1 MYREIGKEME
11 HVRVLFVRTG
21 TGAGKKT
28 SEVVRLQEPVE
39 IAYLAGQ
46 IPQYLNKRVETRLA
60 DFAVEKGYF
69 RKILQDFRPDISVF
83 WVEKGQEAIS
93 VEQAKLARELFPKS
107 LNAVAGEAA
116 DIVDSAEIDLK
127 YPGNPVAAFIE
138 TIIGVE
144 TERSLEEIKSKV
156 AYVDKSFSGARLK
169 PMDRVLLS
177 QSRNGYYFLQHATA
191 REIHS
196 QERVNFN
203 ENGILG
209 KDGYELRGVESIAS
223 DIESSGAAVYLKD
236 LDIWQSRERL
246 ESIISILEER
256 NLKRVYIA
264 AARWGLSSEEE
275 LLERFMNLGLKTV
288 VMELRLPEDP
298 ETWIAMEEDIAAL
311 RKRGIEPVIVVKEEL
326 SKEDADA
333 LVFWLKKLNEG
344 LVVLEGD
351 AFKNNKEIYKELC
364 LSMKIYWR
372 WFSELGLM
380 EASRRQKEYKK
391 SLLL

>member
-1 MYREIGKEME
+1 
-11 HVRVLFVRTG
+11 
-21 TGAGKKT
+21 
-28 SEVVRLQEPVE
+28 
-39 IAYLAGQ
+39 
-46 IPQYLNKRVETRLA
+46 
-60 DFAVEKGYF
+60 
-69 RKILQDFRPDISVF
+69 
-83 WVEKGQEAIS
+83 
-93 VEQAKLARELFPKS
+93 
-107 LNAVAGEAA
+107 
-116 DIVDSAEIDLK
+116 
-127 YPGNPVAAFIE
+127 
-138 TIIGVE
+138 
-144 TERSLEEIKSKV
+144 
-156 AYVDKSFSGARLK
+156 
-169 PMDRVLLS
+169 MDRVLLS